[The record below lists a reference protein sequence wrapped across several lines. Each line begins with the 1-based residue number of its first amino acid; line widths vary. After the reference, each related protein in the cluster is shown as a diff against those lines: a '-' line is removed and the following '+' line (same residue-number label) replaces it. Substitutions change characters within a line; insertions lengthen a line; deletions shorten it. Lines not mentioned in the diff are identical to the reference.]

1 MAEGWKLRFARSLHG
16 YITKQ
21 AARNDYTSLLGVG
34 SVDDYIDNFILE
46 EGRTGPA
53 LALRALAV
61 HAFERAYYEF
71 EKALNE
77 CGESP
82 LEHAML
88 LALTLVSG
96 DRMGSESGKG
106 FYFTHGGRPADA
118 TDWEYISIEP
128 QAVFG
133 DYRVDFLVTLS
144 SLDPVVDAR
153 TREQDESRLLSAG
166 DYTDRKIVVE
176 CDGHDFHDRTK
187 DQASRD
193 RERDRALQSLG
204 LRVFRYTGSDV
215 WLDVMSCAT
224 ETIDVL
230 QREMREAGEGLGRRA
245 DEEAGP

>member
-16 YITKQ
+16 YI
-21 AARNDYTSLLGVG
+21 ARHAENDDYTSLLGVG
-34 SVDDYIDNFILE
+34 SVDEYIDNFILE
-46 EGRTGPA
+46 ESRTGPA

-71 EKALNE
+71 EKALSE
-77 CGESP
+77 CGDSP

-106 FYFTHGGRPADA
+106 FYFAHGGRPADV
-118 TDWEYISIEP
+118 DDYEYISIEP

-133 DYRVDFLVTLS
+133 EYRVDFLITLS
-144 SLDPVVDAR
+144 SLDPIVAAR
-153 TREQDESRLLSAG
+153 TREQNESRLLTDS

-176 CDGHDFHDRTK
+176 CDGHDFHDRTRA
-187 DQASRD
+187 QASRD
-193 RERDRALQSLG
+193 RERDRALQALG

-215 WLDVMSCAT
+215 WRDVMSCAV
-224 ETIDVL
+224 EVIDAL
-230 QREMREAGEGLGRRA
+230 QREMREAGTRLGRRT
-245 DEEAGP
+245 DEKPAS